1 MNKNKG
7 FTLIELLIAIGI
19 IAILSAVV
27 IVAINP
33 GQQFAA
39 ARDSVRDSD
48 TSSIY
53 QSLLSYRVS
62 RAGGFPD
69 IDLPSESKEICNT
82 NHFDSEDCAEND
94 LVDLSPLVPDYM
106 NDIPIDPIAEQDE
119 LSTGYEIGINTI
131 NDVTVCAPL
140 AETREV
146 GVCETERR
154 ENDFACGDVLV
165 DSRDGESYDTVMIGE
180 QCWMAENLG
189 YLPEVEPTQGD
200 YSETDPYYYVIG
212 YEGDDPEEAKE
223 NTFYSSRWDEYINGY
238 EVAGVLYN
246 WPAAMNESVES
257 GAQGVC
263 PDGWYL
269 PTNEDWKILEG
280 FTDST
285 YDYPDPVWENQAER
299 GDDVG
304 DNLTSTLHDEGNDT
318 VGFNGLYAGRRT
330 WDLGGG
336 VTNFDSHGYFW
347 LSDTYSPEDDDAFS
361 RSISHNTTGV
371 TRYNSY
377 WGREMG
383 LSVRC
388 IKE

>member
-119 LSTGYEIGINTI
+119 LSTGYEIAINTI
-131 NDVTVCAPL
+131 NDVIVCAPL

-180 QCWMAENLG
+180 QCWMAEDLRHECENYVDTG
-189 YLPEVEPTQGD
+189 DSTESPEGWWDEEEDPTMCSDANDGTND
-200 YSETDPYYYVIG
+200 YGNVLYQWPAAVAWG
-212 YEGDDPEEAKE
+212 YEGDPPEE
-223 NTFYSSRWDEYINGY
+223 
-238 EVAGVLYN
+238 GV
-246 WPAAMNESVES
+246 
-257 GAQGVC
+257 QGLC
-263 PDGWYL
+263 PDGWYI
-269 PTNEDWKILEG
+269 PTDSDWEDLKSWLLDNGYEIDDSGEVYSNALKDPQEDWCTEEG
-280 FTDST
+280 SEFCGEIDFLALPGGYQGVDWSDFSYKLNRVGTHGHWWSSSI
-285 YDYPDPVWENQAER
+285 DPESED
-299 GDDVG
+299 GDIEIKGRFFSHDHTSVG
-304 DNLTSTLHDEGNDT
+304 DFVFSDR
-318 VGFNGLYAGRRT
+318 VGA
-330 WDLGGG
+330 
-336 VTNFDSHGYFW
+336 
-347 LSDTYSPEDDDAFS
+347 
-361 RSISHNTTGV
+361 
-371 TRYNSY
+371 
-377 WGREMG
+377 
-383 LSVRC
+383 SVRC